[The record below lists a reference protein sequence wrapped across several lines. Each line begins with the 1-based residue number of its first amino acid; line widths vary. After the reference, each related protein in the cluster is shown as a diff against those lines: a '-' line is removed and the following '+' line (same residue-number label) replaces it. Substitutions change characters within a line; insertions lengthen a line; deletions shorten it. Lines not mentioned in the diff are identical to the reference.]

1 MAFRRSVPRL
11 VTIHKTNAKLNSF
24 EDIVFSENTFSI
36 DCSYNNIRDFSGL
49 PQLHMLRELIIDSN
63 PIANFAGAAYQPNLK
78 FISLKKC
85 KILCNPNFKIMCLIV
100 FGSQL
105 TTINGQR
112 VTHQLRS
119 LADELR
125 SSTISELKKGS
136 VILQT
141 KPLKL
146 FNEARSKQ
154 HEHLVNE
161 NNSIAFICHTILDG
175 NFEFK
180 NDDVLKFQK
189 NLKHL
194 RHKYNNPFEP
204 IYDKHM
210 EFSSD
215 ASFENETVLRKVKY
229 PRLDDY
235 YYSSSYSES
244 FEE

>member
-1 MAFRRSVPRL
+1 MQFRRSVPRL
-11 VTIHKTNAKLNSF
+11 VTIHKTNANINSF

-36 DCSYNNIRDFSGL
+36 DCSYNNIHDFTGL

-63 PIANFAGAAYQPNLK
+63 PITSFAGATYQPNLK
-78 FISLKKC
+78 FISLKKS

-119 LADELR
+119 MANELR

-146 FNEARSKQ
+146 FNEVRSKQ
-154 HEHLVNE
+154 HEQLVKGT
-161 NNSIAFICHTILDG
+161 NSIAFLCHSILDG
-175 NFEFK
+175 NFNLK
-180 NDDVLKFQK
+180 NDDVLKFQRGI
-189 NLKHL
+189 KHL

-229 PRLDDY
+229 PRIDDY
-235 YYSSSYSES
+235 YYSSYSSES
-244 FEE
+244 FE